1 MKLYS
6 QYIVSNLYISKVV
19 LHIENIHHFEKVVNE
34 FIVNDLEKCD
44 YDYYQH
50 KVNLLC
56 YLTDLY
62 KNIKTKFDITKDD
75 ISIIDYINRM
85 LNETRR
91 QVYYY
96 DHVIR
101 KAS

>member
-1 MKLYS
+1 M
-6 QYIVSNLYISKVV
+6 V
-19 LHIENIHHFEKVVNE
+19 LFIEDIHYFENVVNE
-34 FIVNDLEKCD
+34 FIVNDLENCD

>member
-1 MKLYS
+1 MKLYYHS
-6 QYIVSNLYISKVV
+6 IISNLYISKVV
-19 LHIENIHHFEKVVNE
+19 LFIEDIHHYENVVNE
-34 FIVNDLEKCD
+34 FIVKDLENCD

-101 KAS
+101 KVS

>member
-1 MKLYS
+1 MY
-6 QYIVSNLYISKVV
+6 
-19 LHIENIHHFEKVVNE
+19 IENIHHYEKFVNE
-34 FIVNDLEKCD
+34 FIVNDLESCD

-75 ISIIDYINRM
+75 ISKDDISIIDYINRM

-101 KAS
+101 KVS